1 MGNRGCMDGYEVIGS
16 DDGKLGHVIEVDGDF
31 LIAEEG
37 TLRKKRHAIPKAFA
51 HPDDSEKVVRLTVS
65 KELVEDSP
73 TFKEGEE
80 LDRQAAAAHY
90 GLAEGYD
97 NPETEGYGEV
107 TPDDPAWS
115 ADEQAARA
123 GIESAS
129 ERRVKIQQ
137 GESDAGLRGRP
148 IIPPDPHDT
157 P

>member
-1 MGNRGCMDGYEVIGS
+1 MDGYEVIGS
-16 DDGKLGHVIEVDGDF
+16 DDGKLGHVVAVDGDF

-51 HPDDSEKVVRLTVS
+51 HPDDSEQVVRLSVA

-90 GLAEGYD
+90 GLAEGYEA
-97 NPETEGYGEV
+97 PETEGYGEL

-123 GIESAS
+123 GIESAG

>member
-1 MGNRGCMDGYEVIGS
+1 MDGYEVIGS
-16 DDGKLGHVIEVDGDF
+16 DDGKLGHVVEVDGDF

-37 TLRKKRHAIPKAFA
+37 TLRKKRHAIPTAFA
-51 HPDDSEKVVRLTVS
+51 HPDDSEQVVRLSVA

-90 GLAEGYD
+90 GLAEGYEA
-97 NPETEGYGEV
+97 PETEGYGEL

-123 GIESAS
+123 GIESAG

>member
-1 MGNRGCMDGYEVIGS
+1 MDGYEVIGS
-16 DDGKLGHVIEVDGDF
+16 DDGKLGHVVQVDGDF

-37 TLRKKRHAIPKAFA
+37 TLRKKRHAIPTAFA
-51 HPDDSEKVVRLTVS
+51 HPDDSEQVVRLSVA

-90 GLAEGYD
+90 GLAEGYEA
-97 NPETEGYGEV
+97 PETEGYGEL

-123 GIESAS
+123 GIESAG

>member
-1 MGNRGCMDGYEVIGS
+1 MDGYEVIGS
-16 DDGKLGHVIEVDGDF
+16 DDGKLGHVVAVDGDF

-37 TLRKKRHAIPKAFA
+37 TLRKKRHAIPKALA
-51 HPDDSEKVVRLTVS
+51 HPDDSEQVVRLSVA

-73 TFKEGEE
+73 TFREGEE
-80 LDRQAAAAHY
+80 LDRRATAAHY
-90 GLAEGYD
+90 GLAGGYED
-97 NPETEGYGEV
+97 PETEGYGEV

-129 ERRVKIQQ
+129 ERRVKVQQ

>member
-1 MGNRGCMDGYEVIGS
+1 MDGYEVIGS
-16 DDGKLGHVIEVDGDF
+16 DDGKLGHVVGIDGDF

-37 TLRKKRHAIPKAFA
+37 TLRKKRHAIPTAFA
-51 HPDDSEKVVRLTVS
+51 HPDDSQQVVRLTVS
-65 KELVEDSP
+65 KEVVEDSP
-73 TFKEGEE
+73 TFKEGE
-80 LDRQAAAAHY
+80 LDRQAVAAHY

-97 NPETEGYGEV
+97 DPETEGYGDV

-148 IIPPDPHDT
+148 IIPPEPHDT

>member
-1 MGNRGCMDGYEVIGS
+1 MDGYEVIGS
-16 DDGKLGHVIEVDGDF
+16 DDGKLGHVVEIDGDF

-37 TLRKKRHAIPKAFA
+37 TLRKKRHAIPTAFA
-51 HPDDSEKVVRLTVS
+51 HPDDSEQVVRLTVS

-73 TFKEGEE
+73 PFKEGE
-80 LDRQAAAAHY
+80 LDRQATAAHY

-97 NPETEGYGEV
+97 GPETEGYGEV

-115 ADEQAARA
+115 ADEQAARS
-123 GIESAS
+123 GIQSAA

-148 IIPPDPHDT
+148 IIPPDSHDT